1 MIEIRHI
8 ERGDKGVFSLLARG
22 QPAGELT
29 YHHAGKGVIII
40 DHTGVP
46 SSYGGLGYGKQLV
59 KAAVAY
65 ARQIELKVIAHCSF
79 AQAVISKTPEYRD
92 VLEDPSAK

>member
-1 MIEIRHI
+1 MIEITHT
-8 ERGDKGVFSLLARG
+8 ERGDKGIFSLLSSG

-46 SSYGGLGYGKQLV
+46 SSYGGLGYGKELV
-59 KAAVAY
+59 KAAVEY
-65 ARQIELKVIAHCSF
+65 ARQKELKVIAHCSF
-79 AQAVISKTPEYRD
+79 AQAIISKTPEYRD
-92 VLEDPSAK
+92 VLKDPLAS